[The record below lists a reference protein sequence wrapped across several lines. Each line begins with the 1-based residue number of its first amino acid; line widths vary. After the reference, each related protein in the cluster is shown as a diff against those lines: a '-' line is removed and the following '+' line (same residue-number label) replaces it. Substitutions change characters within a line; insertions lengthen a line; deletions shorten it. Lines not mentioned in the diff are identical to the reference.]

1 MSNISELFDTQS
13 SMVTIDIRKKKEEIN
28 GTSS

>member
-1 MSNISELFDTQS
+1 MSNISELFDIQS